1 MADILDEA
9 IVISAQDLHLQFE
22 STIPEH
28 LAATPDL
35 ASQIVALINI
45 LKGLNGAY
53 MSDGLTPSKDTYC
66 LDLFGRA
73 IHFDSL
79 LTVLC
84 DLHAHQNR
92 TRFDITHIWNRITG
106 PLESEGSGG
115 VVPSSDMKG
124 FRNHIALVSAIIE
137 TFDFQ
142 ISEFVKRDAEN
153 AIKCLSD
160 MDSKGT
166 SVFLAKAKLNGWSHI
181 TKQLE
186 ACSTESQLRIA
197 DLRALIVRLSNTT
210 MASGAVAVP
219 TSSATAPELQPLTNA
234 SSPTPLPQQG
244 EPAVSVAQTKAPT
257 SSGRRAPSRP
267 GGSKNTRKTKSPIAN
282 GTDTRVLEGH
292 TRDEEDAEERETS
305 EPPALKRSKTKHV
318 TSIDF

>member
-1 MADILDEA
+1 MAEILDEA

-28 LAATPDL
+28 LAVTPDL
-35 ASQIVALINI
+35 ASQIVAVINI

-53 MSDGLTPSKDTYC
+53 LSDGLTPSKGTYC

-84 DLHAHQNR
+84 DLHAHQNQA
-92 TRFDITHIWNRITG
+92 RFDITHIWNRITG

-115 VVPSSDMKG
+115 VVPSSDMKE

-137 TFDFQ
+137 TFDLQF
-142 ISEFVKRDAEN
+142 SEFVKRDAEN
-153 AIKCLSD
+153 AIKCLND
-160 MDSKGT
+160 MDKGT
-166 SVFLAKAKLNGWSHI
+166 SAFLARAKLNGWSHI
-181 TKQLE
+181 TKQLQ
-186 ACSTESQLRIA
+186 ACSTESNLRVA
-197 DLRALIVRLSNTT
+197 DLRALIVRLSTT
-210 MASGAVAVP
+210 STASGAVAVP
-219 TSSATAPELQPLTNA
+219 TQSATAPEQQPLANA

-318 TSIDF
+318 SSIDF